1 EVTERCG
8 LGEVSAKIIGT
19 LSKGYRQRVGLADA
33 LVHEPDLVI
42 LDEPTIGLDPLARRA
57 VWEMVRQLR
66 DEFGTTIFLTT
77 HLMDEADALCDRI
90 AIMHR
95 SKLVVL
101 GTPKELKERVGA
113 STLDEVFIHHT
124 GGTIEFGG
132 NIKEI
137 QRERMTAR
145 RLG

>member
-1 EVTERCG
+1 
-8 LGEVSAKIIGT
+8 
-19 LSKGYRQRVGLADA
+19 
-33 LVHEPDLVI
+33 
-42 LDEPTIGLDPLARRA
+42 
-57 VWEMVRQLR
+57 MVRQLR
-66 DEFGTTIFLTT
+66 HDHGTTIFLTT

-101 GTPKELKERVGA
+101 GHPQGLKEEVGA
-113 STLDEVFIHHT
+113 SSLDEVFIHHT
-124 GGTIEFGG
+124 GGTIESGG
-132 NIKEI
+132 SIKEI